1 MSWPVSCA
9 ILALGCVL
17 AWAIGNP
24 AALGWSP
31 TGWASRPWTL
41 WTASLP
47 HVSPIHLLG
56 NLAALTAIAGLG
68 VTLKAGR
75 SSVVAVWL
83 AWPTGT
89 LALGLWP
96 EVGHTIGMS
105 GTLCAM
111 LSILAVHAAKDAGL
125 RLMSYILFASLAL
138 KLLAE
143 HAWSQPVGFDPAW
156 GFNVVYA
163 AHLAGAVAGAIAAIL
178 VWAIAPRKS
187 TRA

>member
-1 MSWPVSCA
+1 MLWPLGCA
-9 ILALGCVL
+9 LLALGCLL

-24 AALGWSP
+24 AELGWSP
-31 TGWASRPWTL
+31 RGWASSPWTL
-41 WTASLP
+41 WTASLL
-47 HVSPIHLLG
+47 HVSPAHLLG
-56 NLAALTAIAGLG
+56 NLAALAAIAGLG
-68 VTLKAGR
+68 VTLQAGR
-75 SSVVAVWL
+75 TSAVALLL

-96 EVGHTIGMS
+96 QVGYTVGMS

-111 LSILAVHAAKDAGL
+111 LAILTVHTATDAGL
-125 RLMSYILFASLAL
+125 RPMAYILFASLAL

-163 AHLAGAVAGAIAAIL
+163 AHLAGAVAGATAAIL
-178 VWAIAPRKS
+178 AWAVAHR
-187 TRA
+187 R

>member
-1 MSWPVSCA
+1 M
-9 ILALGCVL
+9 
-17 AWAIGNP
+17 
-24 AALGWSP
+24 
-31 TGWASRPWTL
+31 
-41 WTASLP
+41 
-47 HVSPIHLLG
+47 
-56 NLAALTAIAGLG
+56 
-68 VTLKAGR
+68 TLKAGR